1 MERAKHGL
9 AILGRE
15 AFESEVAAIMQQ
27 PSSLSPTQTAH
38 HHCLLLLDLE
48 VSVQYSAIGIQGSR
62 RQPLVVFVVLLPY
75 LYTTVVFIHAQCV
88 G

>member
-15 AFESEVAAIMQQ
+15 AFESEVAAIVQQ
-27 PSSLSPTQTAH
+27 PSSPTQTAH

-48 VSVQYSAIGIQGSR
+48 VSV
-62 RQPLVVFVVLLPY
+62 L
-75 LYTTVVFIHAQCV
+75 
-88 G
+88 